1 MGKEYEGYFTATQER
16 LKKFV
21 AQRAAWYIRNGYWG
35 HPDYKLTPEQNL
47 IATVHYLDCIGMA
60 ERGRQGTRRVRGQ
73 ESASKLYRRRYAL
86 QHRLK

>member
-1 MGKEYEGYFTATQER
+1 MGKDTEGYFTATQQR

-21 AQRAAWYIRNGYWG
+21 ASGQLGIFANGYWG

-47 IATVHYLDCIGMA
+47 IATVHYLDA
-60 ERGRQGTRRVRGQ
+60 LEWQKEVVKDTRRVRGQ